1 VEGRQDLLVV
11 DIEFFEQQIP
21 LGYKLRV
28 NDFLSQIWAD
38 SRFGEKTDKLNVVDT
53 AKKVSVVNRGQPAA
67 QKPPNQNI
75 AEKTPAKKPED
86 QLPPKDKK
94 DGKSGGEN
102 KGDKPK
108 VVEKTADKTVSK

>member
-38 SRFGEKTDKLNVVDT
+38 SRPGEKTDKLNVVDT
-53 AKKVSVVNRGQPAA
+53 AKKIPVVNRGQPA
-67 QKPPNQNI
+67 

-86 QLPPKDKK
+86 QLPPMDKK
-94 DGKSGGEN
+94 DGKSRGED

-108 VVEKTADKTVSK
+108 VVEKTVDKTVSK